1 MPFSRTTAHIEK
13 PWTSK
18 SCHPTWQLKS
28 RPAKS
33 SNDPP
38 SVVKELVE
46 NAIDAGATQ
55 ITVSIEQGGRRSIK
69 VQDNGSS
76 IPADQVE
83 TAFSRHATSK
93 LRTADDL
100 RNIATLGFRGEALP
114 SIAAVPVLTCV
125 TCTAAAEAAS
135 RYRIRYGE
143 PECQPRPAGAA
154 GTSIKVE
161 NLFGNQPARLKFLR
175 TKTTEAGQAQRVV
188 ARYAMAYPH
197 VRFSYTNDGNETFR
211 TNGTGNL
218 QETILSIMG
227 TEFATKMLPV
237 LLEADDVNVS
247 GYVGN
252 TDLHRSNR
260 NDISVTVNGRWIQD
274 SNLAY
279 AIEQGYGHAL
289 PMGRRPIAVLHLV
302 VSAEMVDVNAQ
313 PTKKEVR
320 FRHESKIFAA
330 IQRAVREALSTHG
343 VIHQPTS
350 RPFGT
355 SRQRSYSRPAPDN
368 ARFTKEPEIRR
379 QGDERG
385 GLTSPTPDRGDPGP
399 SVGRPDSERRSP
411 RQPEDP
417 LVTTDPQGGQN
428 LRSTIPELR
437 LIGQAQRTFI
447 LADGP
452 DGLYVLDQHAAHE
465 RVIFD
470 RVFRQRTN
478 QPADSQKLLL
488 PERATLDEFQHE
500 TLVQHLEL
508 IEQQGFSLHRLD
520 ELTWQINALPLP
532 LTAPHCPRP
541 EHVLQRLLYEFAAEQ
556 IVSSPQQAVAATIA
570 CHSAA
575 RAGNVLDVG
584 EMQAIIQQLEKTPEP
599 HPCPHGRPTIVE
611 ISKLRLEQEFR
622 RR

>member
-1 MPFSRTTAHIEK
+1 MDIRVLPPNVAAQIAAGEVVE
-13 PWTSK
+13 
-18 SCHPTWQLKS
+18 
-28 RPAKS
+28 RPA
-33 SNDPP
+33 

-46 NAIDAGATQ
+46 NAVDANATQ
-55 ITVSIEQGGRRSIK
+55 ISVAIEQGGTRSIRI
-69 VQDNGSS
+69 QDNGSG

-114 SIAAVPVLTCV
+114 SIAAVSVLTCV
-125 TCTAAAEAAS
+125 TCTADAEAAT
-135 RYRIRYGE
+135 RYPIRYGE
-143 PECQPRPAGAA
+143 PEDQPRPTGAA
-154 GTSIKVE
+154 VGTNITVE

-175 TKTTEAGQAQRVV
+175 TKPAEAAHVQRAV

-211 TNGTGNL
+211 TNGTGKL

-227 TEFATKMLPV
+227 HDVAVKMLPV
-237 LLEADDVNVS
+237 TLDADDVQVS

-274 SNLAY
+274 SNLSY
-279 AIEQGYGHAL
+279 AIEQGYGNSL

-302 VSAEMVDVNAQ
+302 VPAETVDVNAH
-313 PTKKEVR
+313 PTKQEVR

-330 IQRAVREALSTHG
+330 IQRAVREALSSHS
-343 VIHQPTS
+343 VIHQAGS
-350 RPFGT
+350 RPFGS

-368 ARFTKEPEIRR
+368 AGLTPEPEIRHLA
-379 QGDERG
+379 DEQNQHAR
-385 GLTSPTPDRGDPGP
+385 PMPDRGNP
-399 SVGRPDSERRSP
+399 SPSTGRPESERRSP
-411 RQPEDP
+411 RLPEQP
-417 LVTTDPQGGQN
+417 LVTTDLQAGHN
-428 LRSTIPELR
+428 LRDTIPALR

-470 RVFRQRTN
+470 RVFRQRTG
-478 QPADSQKLLL
+478 QPADSQKLML

-508 IEQQGFSLHRLD
+508 IEQQGFSLRSLGD
-520 ELTWQINALPLP
+520 LTWQINAVPLP
-532 LTAPHCPRP
+532 LTAPHCPGP
-541 EHVLQRLLYEFAAEQ
+541 DHALQRLLDEFAAEQ

-570 CHSAA
+570 CHSAT
-575 RAGNVLDVG
+575 RAGDVLGVD
-584 EMQAIIQQLEKTPEP
+584 EMRAIIEQLAETPEP
-599 HPCPHGRPTIVE
+599 HRCPHGRPTIVQ
-611 ISKLRLEQEFR
+611 IPKLRLEQEFR